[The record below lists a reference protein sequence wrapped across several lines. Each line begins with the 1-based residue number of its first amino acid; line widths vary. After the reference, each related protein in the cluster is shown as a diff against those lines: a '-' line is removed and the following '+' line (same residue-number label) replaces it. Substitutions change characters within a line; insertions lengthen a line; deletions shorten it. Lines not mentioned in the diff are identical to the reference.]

1 MRLLQIDRR
10 ERINFYLSIIKHT
23 PMMKDLRKYENLHVA
38 FWLVKDA
45 CWCLLFKPLGMI
57 MIIPTL
63 YVAIDITIRRR
74 HDRQVDL
81 FHNIAITL
89 WICANATWM
98 TGSFSLTITCVLLR
112 WCSFRWGW
120 W

>member
-1 MRLLQIDRR
+1 M
-10 ERINFYLSIIKHT
+10 F
-23 PMMKDLRKYENLHVA
+23 KDIRKYENLHIA

-63 YVAIDITIRRR
+63 YVAIDITWRRR
-74 HDRQVDL
+74 HDITD
-81 FHNIAITL
+81 FYHNLAITF

-98 TGSFSLTITCVLLR
+98 TGEFFFEDKFRPYALVFFALGLLIIAYYYIFVNVKEPER
-112 WCSFRWGW
+112 DNIV
-120 W
+120 